1 MTFIKYLKYRSIY
14 TLIVAYFIL
23 SIFLKLFNGINILL
37 PCIWKKIFGHE
48 CIGCG
53 LTRACIQLIQL
64 NFKEA
69 YSCNKF
75 IFLVLIIIIVL
86 IIRDIKQFLN
96 NLNY

>member
-1 MTFIKYLKYRSIY
+1 MIVIKYLKYRSIY

-23 SIFLKLFNGINILL
+23 SIFLKLVNGTNILL
-37 PCIWKKIFGHE
+37 PCIWKKIFNHE

-53 LTRACIQLIQL
+53 LTRASIQLIQL

-96 NLNY
+96 NLN